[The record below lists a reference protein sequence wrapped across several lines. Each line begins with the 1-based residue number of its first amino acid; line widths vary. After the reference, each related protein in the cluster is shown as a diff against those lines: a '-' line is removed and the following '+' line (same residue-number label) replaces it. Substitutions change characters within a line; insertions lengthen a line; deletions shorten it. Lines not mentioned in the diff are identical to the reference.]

1 MFALRAAQPG
11 TLSPLP
17 RARTRS
23 EQPPARAGRAAGPGP
38 VHAADAGARGTV
50 VRTAAAAALDRRVR
64 AGSGLWEGCGAC
76 EIALRTTIVQYYDF
90 LDRNFYY
97 AR

>member
-1 MFALRAAQPG
+1 M
-11 TLSPLP
+11 
-17 RARTRS
+17 
-23 EQPPARAGRAAGPGP
+23 
-38 VHAADAGARGTV
+38 

>member
-64 AGSGLWEGCGAC
+64 AGSGFVGR
-76 EIALRTTIVQYYDF
+76 LRC
-90 LDRNFYY
+90 LRDRAANHNCIMIFVDTF
-97 AR
+97 